1 MIKLPDLFRV
11 VLRMIYDGKDADEV
25 YDQLS
30 QVGIDDDQID
40 RIYSSIIGLIARG
53 MEKTETVFAD
63 PYDIRRRVFT
73 REELSVIK
81 HVPSLYNSVLWGEIS
96 TDEFES
102 TLTDFGGF
110 GAD

>member
-11 VLRMIYDGKDADEV
+11 VLRMIYDGKNADEV

-30 QVGIDDDQID
+30 RVGIDDDQVD
-40 RIYSSIIGLIARG
+40 RIYTSIIGLIARG
-53 MEKTETVFAD
+53 MDKTETVFAD
-63 PYDIRRRVFT
+63 TYDIRRRVFT

-81 HVPSLYNSVLWGEIS
+81 HVPSLYDSVLWGEIS
-96 TDEFES
+96 IEEFES

-110 GAD
+110 GVD